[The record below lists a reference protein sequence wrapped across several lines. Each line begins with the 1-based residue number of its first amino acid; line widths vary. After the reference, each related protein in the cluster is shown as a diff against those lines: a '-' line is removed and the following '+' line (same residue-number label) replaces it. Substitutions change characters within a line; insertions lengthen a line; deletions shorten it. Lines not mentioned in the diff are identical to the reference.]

1 MQITPPGRGGGV
13 EVDFARRQ
21 LVEAQAIKVDSEG
34 KFVKLD
40 DASDP
45 VLTYRNKQKKGY
57 KKNTNYKQH
66 YSGGPD
72 KEGYYDSY
80 HLVLR
85 PGKADEDNMDEN
97 KKGEE
102 DDDDKVE
109 ESTFDAIKEYTTLD
123 NEGRLVI
130 SMRRFSLGQT
140 RRRTRILV
148 NKVDSYVKQRRHKL
162 VLKEN
167 SSVSVWGILQLVFG
181 LLMLLLIILLGQFM
195 EEPKPRRHGGPGARR
210 QSGATPGKSSN
221 LKYRA
226 SAAGV
231 RQQTTL
237 RKNY

>member
-1 MQITPPGRGGGV
+1 V
-13 EVDFARRQ
+13 ELDFARRQ
-21 LVEAQAIKVDSEG
+21 LIEAQAIKVDSGG

-40 DASDP
+40 DATDP
-45 VLTYRNKQKKGY
+45 YLLYRNTEKKGY
-57 KKNTNYKQH
+57 KKSNYKRE
-66 YSGGPD
+66 YAGGPD

-85 PGKADEDNMDEN
+85 PAKSDEDYEDV
-97 KKGEE
+97 KKEGEE
-102 DDDDKVE
+102 GDDDRVE
-109 ESTFDAIKEYTTLD
+109 DSTFDAIKEYTTMD

-140 RRRTRILV
+140 RRRTRTLV
-148 NKVDSYVKQRRHKL
+148 NKVDAYVKQRRHKL
-162 VLKEN
+162 TIKEN
-167 SSVSVWGILQLVFG
+167 ASVSVWGILQLVVG
-181 LLMLLLIILLGQFM
+181 LIMLLLTVLLGQFM

-231 RQQTTL
+231 RQQTAM